1 VFAEWLRTKGRKK
14 GRRDPS
20 EILVTDALNDYG
32 TERAPK
38 TKAPRVNRQRH
49 LRIDILLGRA
59 LARGRDSAHMR

>member
-38 TKAPRVNRQRH
+38 TKAPRV
-49 LRIDILLGRA
+49 
-59 LARGRDSAHMR
+59 SAAPSPH